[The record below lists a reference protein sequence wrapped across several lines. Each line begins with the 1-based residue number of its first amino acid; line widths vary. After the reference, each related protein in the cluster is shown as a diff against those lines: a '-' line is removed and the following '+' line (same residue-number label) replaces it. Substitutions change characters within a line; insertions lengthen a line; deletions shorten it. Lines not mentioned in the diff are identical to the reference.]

1 MKRRDLIRLLEQNG
15 WYFKRSGGSHDLYT
29 NGKQTEAIP
38 RHTEIDEMLA
48 RAIIRKLGLR

>member
-1 MKRRDLIRLLEQNG
+1 MDGISNEA
-15 WYFKRSGGSHDLYT
+15 GGNHDLYT